1 MAEIN
6 TGGGEQKK
14 GKPKKMHLR
23 VDFKPMVDMNM
34 LLITFFMFC
43 TTLSKPQMMDLVVP
57 VKEKEKMNVE
67 KPTVFDEEHTITL
80 LLEENDVIYY
90 YLGKANY
97 EDYTSL
103 KKTDYSPDGL
113 RALLVNHNGKA
124 IEKMKELRELKR
136 LKKINDDEFDKES
149 EDIKKANDALLV
161 VIKPKDGS
169 TYKNF
174 VDVLDE
180 MQICSIKLYAIVD
193 IMPADT
199 FLIRNYLEAGALTQQ
214 ANQVKQAS
222 QAKK

>member
-23 VDFKPMVDMNM
+23 VDFTPMVDMNM

-57 VKEKEKMNVE
+57 VKDEKVKKEDR
-67 KPTVFDEEHTITL
+67 TIFDKEHTITL
-80 LLEENDVIYY
+80 LLAENDVIYY
-90 YLGKANY
+90 YFGEANY
-97 EDYTSL
+97 GDYSSL
-103 KKTDYSPDGL
+103 MKTDYSPNGL
-113 RALLVNHNGKA
+113 RAMLVSRNGKA
-124 IEKMKELRELKR
+124 IEKMRELRALKQK
-136 LKKINDDEFDKES
+136 KKITDDEFDKQS

-169 TYKNF
+169 SYKNF

-193 IMPADT
+193 MTDGDE
-199 FLIRNYLEAGALTQQ
+199 FLINNYLQAGALTQQ
-214 ANQVKQAS
+214 ANQVK
-222 QAKK
+222 AKQ